1 MLLRAD
7 DYQIAAFFG
16 LIFIFDVCERIW
28 PARPVDR
35 WLDFKLDALSF
46 AFALVVNRVSTW
58 LLRSFVGD
66 VTPPFMAGTVHYFQ
80 NLPSAVKIILGLFIV
95 DFILYWIH
103 RAQHRHDLMW

>member
-1 MLLRAD
+1 MLLQAD

-16 LIFIFDVCERIW
+16 LILTFEICERIW

-46 AFALVVNRVSTW
+46 AFALTVNRLSVW
-58 LLRSFVGD
+58 FNRRAVGHA
-66 VTPPFMAGTVHYFQ
+66 TPLYLAGTVHYLQ
-80 NLPSAVKIILGLFIV
+80 SLPSALRIIIALFIV

-103 RAQHRHDLMW
+103 R